1 MYLCTSISNIKLLF
15 CFMSKKLIRSS
26 DRILTGVCG
35 GIAEFVRVD
44 ATLIRIG
51 LSVSFMF
58 LDGLKV
64 AMLYMILTFVIPN
77 KY

>member
-1 MYLCTSISNIKLLF
+1 
-15 CFMSKKLIRSS
+15 MSKKLIRSS

-44 ATLIRIG
+44 ATLIRIS

>member
-1 MYLCTSISNIKLLF
+1 
-15 CFMSKKLIRSS
+15 MSKKLIRSS
-26 DRILTGVCG
+26 DRILAGVCG

-51 LSVSFMF
+51 LLVSFMF

>member
-1 MYLCTSISNIKLLF
+1 
-15 CFMSKKLIRSS
+15 MSKKLIRSS
-26 DRILTGVCG
+26 DRILAGVCG

-51 LSVSFMF
+51 ILVSFMF